1 MLTVRFVVF
10 GGAGDMGRRAVREL
24 AVTPGVRRVTVADRN
39 LVAAEAV
46 RDRLA
51 ADPAV
56 RCEVEAARVDVLDR
70 GAVVALMREHDVA
83 VGAAGP
89 FYLLEEPLVRAA
101 IEARRPYVSLCDDH
115 DAAGRVLALD
125 GEARAAGVPILTGL
139 GWTPGLSN
147 LCARHAAATLDTLE
161 AAHIAWAG
169 SSADSEGMAVVLHTM
184 HIFSGRVTTYAAR
197 RWTQVAAGT
206 EPERVTFP
214 APIGPVAVFHVGH
227 PEPVT
232 LPRFLPGLRE
242 VRLKGG
248 LREPALNSLAVTFG
262 RLGLTGTHARR
273 RGLAAALK
281 PLLPLLER
289 LGPQPV
295 PASGLVVRVRGRKQ
309 GARVERVY
317 SAAGHMAD
325 LTAVPLAL
333 GALWMAQ
340 GRITARGV
348 FAPEAE
354 GGPEPEGFFREL
366 EDRGVRVNRPGRGGD
381 GAF

>member
-1 MLTVRFVVF
+1 MRFVVF

-24 AVTPGVRRVTVADRN
+24 AVTEGVELVTIADRN
-39 LVAAEAV
+39 ASRAHTV

-56 RCEVEAARVDVLDR
+56 RARVAAAGVDVLDR
-70 GAVVALMREHDVA
+70 PAVVALMREHDVA

-115 DAAGRVLALD
+115 DAASRILALD
-125 GEARAAGVPILTGL
+125 EQARSAGVAILTGL
-139 GWTPGLSN
+139 GWTPGLTN
-147 LCARHAAATLDTLE
+147 LCVRHAADTLDALE

-169 SSADSEGMAVVLHTM
+169 SSADSEGTAVVLHTM
-184 HIFSGRVTTYAAR
+184 HIFSRRVTTYADG
-197 RWTQVAAGT
+197 RWFDVPAGT
-206 EPERVTFP
+206 EPERVVFP
-214 APIGPVAVFHVGH
+214 DPIGPVTVFHVGH

-232 LPRFLPGLRE
+232 IPRFVPGLRE

-248 LREPALNSLAVTFG
+248 LSEPSLNFLAVAFG
-262 RLGLTGTHARR
+262 RLGLTATHARR
-273 RGLAAALK
+273 MWLTAALK
-281 PLLPLLER
+281 PLLPAFER
-289 LGPQPV
+289 LGPRRAA
-295 PASGLVVRVRGRKQ
+295 ASGLVVRVRGRKDGQ
-309 GARVERVY
+309 VVERSYQAV
-317 SAAGHMAD
+317 GHMAD

-348 FAPEAE
+348 FAPEAD
-354 GGPEPEGFFREL
+354 GGPQPEGFFEEL
-366 EDRGVRVNRPGRGGD
+366 QQRGVRVAWR
-381 GAF
+381 